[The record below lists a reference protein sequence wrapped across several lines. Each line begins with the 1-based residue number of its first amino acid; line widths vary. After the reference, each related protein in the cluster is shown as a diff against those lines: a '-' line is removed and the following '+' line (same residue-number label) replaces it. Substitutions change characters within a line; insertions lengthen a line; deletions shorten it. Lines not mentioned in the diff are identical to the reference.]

1 MSNPV
6 TYSPQALTNALNK
19 GYFYIGTNDVGKGP
33 TSSTGYFDGVTPSN
47 NQYVIYYYKDGS
59 TKIYYC
65 SNGDQVYVITNRLK
79 SQNFTTLQSALNYIA
94 TQGDMLC
101 VNREYE
107 PIVTNGLVLNLDAG
121 FVPSYPMTGST
132 WYDLSD
138 NDNDGTLTNG
148 PTFNS
153 GNGGSIVFDGVDD
166 YVNTTNSVFGAD
178 VTYNAWVN
186 RTSSVNS
193 LNMFMG
199 KGSLPYFGIRSSNNI
214 IFSNRIGSTQRS
226 LQTPLTSPDNI
237 WYYLSFTQVYDGT
250 NTTMII
256 YINGV
261 LAISATF
268 SGISITSTSTSI
280 FTIGGRFAGDIY
292 PFNGK
297 VSQVSIY
304 NRALSASEILQNYNA
319 QKGRFGL

>member
-1 MSNPV
+1 V
-6 TYSPQALTNALNK
+6 
-19 GYFYIGTNDVGKGP
+19 
-33 TSSTGYFDGVTPSN
+33 
-47 NQYVIYYYKDGS
+47 
-59 TKIYYC
+59 
-65 SNGDQVYVITNRLK
+65 
-79 SQNFTTLQSALNYIA
+79 
-94 TQGDMLC
+94 
-101 VNREYE
+101 
-107 PIVTNGLVLNLDAG
+107 
-121 FVPSYPMTGST
+121 
-132 WYDLSD
+132 
-138 NDNDGTLTNG
+138 
-148 PTFNS
+148 S
-153 GNGGSIVFDGVDD
+153 GNGNNGTLVNGVGFNSFQNGGFLSFDGVDD
-166 YVNTTNSVFGAD
+166 FVNSTNSVFGAN

-186 RTSSVNS
+186 RTSSVND

-214 IFSNRIGSTQRS
+214 IFSNRIGGTQRS
-226 LQTPLTSPDNI
+226 LQTPLTSPDNT

-297 VSQVSIY
+297 VSQVSVY
-304 NRALSASEILQNYNA
+304 NRTLSAVEVLQNFNA
-319 QKGRFGL
+319 QKSRFGL